1 MVSMRKQY
9 SFGSCLCAYSNIHEL
24 SLSPSLLSLQQTK
37 VYQHSCHNTAEAH
50 NKLVKCK
57 EKVDGSRGAA
67 RKKKA
72 QEKELEVGDMFSQ
85 SVWTGLCPPT
95 ALHCIHE
102 LAGTGHNFVC
112 SALTLFVV

>member
-1 MVSMRKQY
+1 MY
-9 SFGSCLCAYSNIHEL
+9 NNIHEL
-24 SLSPSLLSLQQTK
+24 SLSSPSLFSLSLSSLQQTK

-72 QEKELEVGDMFSQ
+72 QEKELEVS
-85 SVWTGLCPPT
+85 
-95 ALHCIHE
+95 E
-102 LAGTGHNFVC
+102 LA
-112 SALTLFVV
+112 

>member
-1 MVSMRKQY
+1 MYDSISRVVFK
-9 SFGSCLCAYSNIHEL
+9 LTL
-24 SLSPSLLSLQQTK
+24 SLSTLSLLQQTK

-72 QEKELEVGDMFSQ
+72 QEKELEVSELAQDMFS
-85 SVWTGLCPPT
+85 
-95 ALHCIHE
+95 
-102 LAGTGHNFVC
+102 
-112 SALTLFVV
+112 

>member
-1 MVSMRKQY
+1 MS
-9 SFGSCLCAYSNIHEL
+9 L
-24 SLSPSLLSLQQTK
+24 SLSSRSRCLSLSLSLSLSLPLPLSLQQTK

-72 QEKELEVGDMFSQ
+72 QEKELEVS
-85 SVWTGLCPPT
+85 
-95 ALHCIHE
+95 
-102 LAGTGHNFVC
+102 
-112 SALTLFVV
+112 

>member
-1 MVSMRKQY
+1 MCSD
-9 SFGSCLCAYSNIHEL
+9 IHEL
-24 SLSPSLLSLQQTK
+24 SSLSLSLSFSLSSLQQTK

-72 QEKELEVGDMFSQ
+72 QEKELEVSERATLLLGRTCLVSQ
-85 SVWTGLCPPT
+85 FGQVYVHPLPYNVFMSWL
-95 ALHCIHE
+95 ALVI
-102 LAGTGHNFVC
+102 TSFVQH
-112 SALTLFVV
+112 